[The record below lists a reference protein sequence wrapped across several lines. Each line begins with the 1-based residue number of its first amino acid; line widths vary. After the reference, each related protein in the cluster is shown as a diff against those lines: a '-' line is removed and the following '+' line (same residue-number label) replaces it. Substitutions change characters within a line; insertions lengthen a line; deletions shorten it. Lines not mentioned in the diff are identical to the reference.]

1 MAERSINLNLKSIS
15 LDGLWGVGLQSILT
29 SDGSPAIR
37 VSVGRPAD
45 RTSFGQV
52 YRTNR
57 LQEEVG
63 TSTNIVERGIT
74 DSHCKFS

>member
-45 RTSFGQV
+45 RTLFGQRV
-52 YRTNR
+52 SDEQAARR
-57 LQEEVG
+57 
-63 TSTNIVERGIT
+63 SRNIDEHR
-74 DSHCKFS
+74 